1 MNIFVLDYD
10 PVQAAQDQC
19 DKHVVKMVLETAQ
32 MLSTV
37 QNAFGMETRYKPTH
51 GKHPCTLW
59 AMQTAA
65 NYDWLVKHGQA
76 LSAEYTKRYR
86 KVHACHDMLHN
97 ELARN
102 PLGDFRHDIY
112 TEFAQAMPEQYRA
125 RSAVVAYRRYY
136 LGEKSGFATWTNS
149 IPPVWFQLSDPFH
162 NLRQDVVQEVTT
174 LS

>member
-1 MNIFVLDYD
+1 MNIFVLDYC

-59 AMQTAA
+59 AMQTGG

-76 LSAEYTKRYR
+76 LSEEYTRRYR
-86 KVHACHDMLHN
+86 KVHACDEMLRK

-102 PLGDFRHDIY
+102 PLGDFRGDIY
-112 TEFAQAMPEQYRA
+112 TSFAQAMPEQYRA

-136 LGEKSGFATWTNS
+136 LEEKAGFATWTNAM
-149 IPPVWFQLSDPFH
+149 PPLWFTLADPYH
-162 NLRQDVVQEVTT
+162 GLKQEMVEEITT
-174 LS
+174 LA